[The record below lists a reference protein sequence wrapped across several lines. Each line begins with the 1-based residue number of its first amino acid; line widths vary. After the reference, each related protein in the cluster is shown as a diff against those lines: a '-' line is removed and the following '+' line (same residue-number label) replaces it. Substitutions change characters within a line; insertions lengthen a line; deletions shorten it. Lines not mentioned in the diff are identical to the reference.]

1 MNLEKILAIELMNA
15 SQAMDFRRPT
25 KSSSKLEQLI
35 SDYRKVVPF
44 VDKDRVLFTDIKNS
58 IEFLRTYNFETI
70 ID

>member
-1 MNLEKILAIELMNA
+1 LMNA
-15 SQAMDFRRPT
+15 SQAMEFRRPA

-35 SDYRKVVPF
+35 TDYRKVVPF